1 MEYEVRI
8 GIKMP
13 KSVMANV
20 GFKRF
25 DIIFKMLQ
33 NCSILEHSKKHYTD
47 IYYSRDLRL
56 NGLTN
61 CIESKHKLIQHDE
74 PFGMFNLRFCK
85 SEEKQ
90 VYGNTSGYIQKYI
103 RQKVRDT
110 FVYKDKWK
118 IDLTKIEN
126 TNSYEIE
133 IEALDGLSKYHSI
146 DYIKSVLLKEATNL
160 LLCANF

>member
-8 GIKMP
+8 GIKMS

-25 DIIFKMLQ
+25 DTIFKMLQ
-33 NCSILEHSKKHYTD
+33 NCPTLEHSKKRYTD
-47 IYYSRDLRL
+47 VYYSRDLRL

-74 PFGMFNLRFCK
+74 QCGMFNLRFCK
-85 SEEKQ
+85 SEERLVQ
-90 VYGNTSGYIQKYI
+90 GNSLGYTQKYI

-133 IEALDGLSKYHSI
+133 IEALDGLAKYHSN
-146 DYIKSVLLKEATNL
+146 DYIKAVLLKEATNL
-160 LLCANF
+160 LSCANF